1 MSVLAHSL
9 GTQVALGASV
19 QVVQAGQ
26 KPPPLSVGRSCVYV
40 CVRADGFVYCG
51 QTDDIRSER
60 LLRFADSRVT
70 SQLLRVQ
77 W

>member
-1 MSVLAHSL
+1 M
-9 GTQVALGASV
+9 

-60 LLRFADSRVT
+60 LLVH
-70 SQLLRVQ
+70 LRTAG
-77 W
+77 